1 MKWNLRWRLSLMM
14 FLQFA
19 IWGAWVVWLPF
30 YLHNGLGFEWPP
42 ILAIFSLMPLACM
55 ISPFIGGQIADRWV
69 PSQWFMAVS
78 NMACGVLMLIMGTQ
92 EAFHPLYWLM
102 LVFSLFYAPTLAVAN
117 SICFHHLADTEKEF
131 PFIRVWGS
139 IGWIVALLI
148 LAFWL
153 YLLGG
158 DPAKK
163 GQVCLYLAGIFALGL
178 GVLSIFLPH
187 TPPAKKKEKPWAF
200 VEALKLMKD
209 WRIAAFILIGLVVA
223 TQLQFY
229 YGMVAT
235 FLAEKEIVAS
245 KAIYAI
251 PAWTTLAQAVE
262 ALVMLSLPFMLLKLG
277 YRKALAI
284 GVIAWPIRYIIFAIG
299 APKWLVLAS
308 LGLHGFCYVYFFVVG
323 MIYINSVAP
332 SDIRA
337 SAQSLWVFAT
347 FGVGLFIGSYFT
359 GWIGDLFTKVNEAGG
374 SETNYTAVFL
384 VPVFLTVACAVA
396 YMTIFR
402 EMPKLEEE
410 TVEGQGEPEEAQDSA
425 ASEEDHEE
433 SQQPEQG

>member
-30 YLHNGLGFEWPP
+30 YLHGGLKFDWPP
-42 ILAIFSLMPLACM
+42 ILAIFSLMPLATI

-69 PSQWFMAVS
+69 PSQWFMVVA
-78 NMACGVLMLIMGTQ
+78 NGACGVLMIIMGFTKSFG
-92 EAFHPLYWLM
+92 AIYGLM
-102 LVFSLFYAPTLAVAN
+102 LAFSLLYAPTLAVSN
-117 SICFHHLADTEKEF
+117 SISFHHLENADKEF
-131 PFIRVWGS
+131 PSIRVWGS

-148 LAFWL
+148 LALWL
-153 YLLGG
+153 RLIGG
-158 DPAKK
+158 DPASK
-163 GQVCLYLAGIFALGL
+163 GNVCLYLGGIFAVLL

-200 VEALKLMKD
+200 LEALKLLKD
-209 WRIAAFILIGLVVA
+209 WRLAIFIIIGFVVA

-229 YGMVAT
+229 YGLVST
-235 FLAEKEIVAS
+235 FLAEKKIVAS

-262 ALVMLSLPFMLLKLG
+262 AVVMLLLPLMLARLG
-277 YRKALAI
+277 YRKALAL
-284 GVIAWPIRYIIFAIG
+284 GVIAWPIRYVIFAIG

-308 LGLHGFCYVYFFVVG
+308 LGLHGLCYVFFFVVG

-337 SAQSLWVFAT
+337 SAQSLWLFAT
-347 FGVGLFIGSYFT
+347 FGVGMFIGSYFT
-359 GWIGDLFTKVNEAGG
+359 GWIAQLFTKTVEGVAK
-374 SETNYTAVFL
+374 TNYTWVFL

-396 YMTIFR
+396 YLTIFR
-402 EMPKLEEE
+402 ESPKPVEEPAAAP
-410 TVEGQGEPEEAQDSA
+410 GESRESKEEKPQ
-425 ASEEDHEE
+425 
-433 SQQPEQG
+433 

>member
-1 MKWNLRWRLSLMM
+1 MKASLRWRLSLMM

-19 IWGAWVVWLPF
+19 IWGAWVVWLPY
-30 YLHNGLGFEWPP
+30 YLRGGLQFDWPP
-42 ILAIFSLMPLACM
+42 ILAIFSLMPLATI

-69 PSQWFMAVS
+69 PSQWFMVVA
-78 NMACGVLMLIMGTQ
+78 NGACGVLMLIMGFT
-92 EAFHPLYWLM
+92 ASFGGLYGLM
-102 LVFSLFYAPTLAVAN
+102 LAFSLLYAPTLAVAN
-117 SICFHHLADTEKEF
+117 SISFHHLANPEKEF
-131 PFIRVWGS
+131 PSIRLWGA

-148 LAFWL
+148 LALWL

-163 GQVCLYLAGIFALGL
+163 GHVCLYLAGIFALGL
-178 GVLSIFLPH
+178 GTLSIFLPH

-200 VEALKLMKD
+200 LEALKLMKD

-229 YGMVAT
+229 YGLVST

-245 KAIYAI
+245 KSIYAI

-262 ALVMLSLPFMLLKLG
+262 AVVTLLLPFMLARLG
-277 YRKALAI
+277 YRKALAL
-284 GVIAWPIRYIIFAIG
+284 GVIAWPIRYVIFAIG
-299 APKWLVLAS
+299 GPKWLVLAS
-308 LGLHGFCYVYFFVVG
+308 LGLHGLCYVFFFIVG

-337 SAQSLWVFAT
+337 SAQSLWLFAT

-359 GWIGDLFTKVNEAGG
+359 GWIADVFTKTVEGVQK
-374 SETNYTAVFL
+374 TNYTAVFL

-396 YMTIFR
+396 YLTLFR
-402 EMPKLEEE
+402 EMPKP
-410 TVEGQGEPEEAQDSA
+410 VEEAA
-425 ASEEDHEE
+425 EP
-433 SQQPEQG
+433 SQ